1 MLCGAE
7 SSTITRVKSGR
18 KKFRELLP
26 LLTTKSVSLKVKGEL
41 YAACVCSVMLYGSL
55 RWFGHSERRGL
66 QICTVNGHI
75 GCYKPRKTWEHV
87 IMEDLRA
94 KVIVQSRTV

>member
-41 YAACVCSVMLYGSL
+41 YAACVRSVMLYGSL
-55 RWFGHSERRGL
+55 RWFGHSERRG
-66 QICTVNGHI
+66 C
-75 GCYKPRKTWEHV
+75 KF
-87 IMEDLRA
+87 
-94 KVIVQSRTV
+94 VQSMVILDVINHVKPGNM